1 MSDEPNQVED
11 EQPRKRFS
19 PVAVSLVF
27 SVLYPLSIGPAA
39 GLIVWLGES
48 TPAGQRLD
56 DILTVVYRPMV
67 WIAEK
72 SPLLMGWLTTYMSW
86 FMR

>member
-1 MSDEPNQVED
+1 M
-11 EQPRKRFS
+11 S
-19 PVAVSLVF
+19 PVAVVLVF
-27 SVLYPLSIGPAA
+27 LVLYPLSIGPAA

-56 DILTVVYRPMV
+56 DILTVVYRPIV

-72 SPLLMGWLTTYMSW
+72 SPLLMGWLTTYMNW

>member
-1 MSDEPNQVED
+1 M
-11 EQPRKRFS
+11 S
-19 PVAVSLVF
+19 PVAVVLVML
-27 SVLYPLSIGPAA
+27 VLYPLSIGPAA

-56 DILTVVYRPMV
+56 GILTVVYSPLV
-67 WIAEK
+67 WVAGK
-72 SPLLMGWLTTYMSW
+72 SPVLLEWLMTYMGW